1 MPFIHAALQPENI
14 GHKVFIT
21 RHPRLQ
27 ARFFKVLQPLVLAN
41 FFLLHYEK
49 DCVTSTDRGEI
60 CS

>member
-27 ARFFKVLQPLVLAN
+27 ARFFKVLQPLALAKC
-41 FFLLHYEK
+41 F
-49 DCVTSTDRGEI
+49 
-60 CS
+60 